1 LKSNRAYILRYCD
14 DEYRLLKTK
23 SAKLILGEKRKF
35 ITLFNHQLKEEIYGT
50 EIFGEVSIE
59 DYF

>member
-1 LKSNRAYILRYCD
+1 MRYCD